1 MADGVPGRES
11 WTMETTEQTP
21 TPGRGLDGLYAA
33 LRRPGVAR
41 VSQGRW
47 FAGVA
52 GGIARWLGVDPL
64 VVRAGFIL
72 FGLFFGVGLG
82 LYLALVLLLPD
93 EQGTIRL
100 EQALRHGDGKS
111 IFLLVVTALVLFG
124 GPWDGDSQGFR
135 IGGFVVIGLVAWW
148 FLTRTGTGQELRRS
162 APWAGTPA
170 SEQTTPSGAGTTSA
184 TTGSASNVPGA
195 SSASSASSTSFVS
208 PTVSA
213 PGSGLST
220 GNAAANAGRPA
231 ATWAPRPLR
240 ERTPVIGFAAAL
252 LVVGAAVLAGALG
265 YQLARA
271 GTVTGNPLPVG
282 IASGLAV
289 LGLGLLVAGL
299 AGRRAGGLAPL
310 AVLAVLAALVTSAA
324 PAGLT
329 QPFRTGDR
337 TETVTTLTGDD
348 AYQLGM
354 GNLVVDLSGADL
366 TPAGVERVSAS
377 LGMGQLDIVV
387 PEGVR
392 VVVTASGR
400 GGEVIAQ
407 GSDRGSEYQLAGTG
421 WTETFTYGDPGQP
434 ELLVD
439 AEVGLGQVNIT
450 TASSS

>member
-1 MADGVPGRES
+1 
-11 WTMETTEQTP
+11 METTEQTP

-148 FLTRTGTGQELRRS
+148 FLTRTQTGQELRRS
-162 APWAGTPA
+162 APWAGAPPA
-170 SEQTTPSGAGTTSA
+170 EQP
-184 TTGSASNVPGA
+184 
-195 SSASSASSTSFVS
+195 ASSTTPTMMTMPTAPS
-208 PTVSA
+208 PTAA
-213 PGSGLST
+213 PSPGLST

-252 LVVGAAVLAGALG
+252 LVVGAALLVGALG
-265 YQLARA
+265 YQLARV
-271 GTVTGNPLPVG
+271 GTVAGNPLPVG

-289 LGLGLLVAGL
+289 LGLGVLVAGL
-299 AGRRAGGLAPL
+299 VGRRAGGLAPL
-310 AVLAVLAALVTSAA
+310 AILGVLAALVTSAA

-329 QPFRTGDR
+329 QPFSTGDR
-337 TETVTTLTGDD
+337 TETVTTLTGNDS
-348 AYQLGM
+348 YQLGL
-354 GNLVVDLSGADL
+354 GALVVDLTNADV
-366 TPAGVERVSAS
+366 TPSGVERVTTS
-377 LGMGQLDIVV
+377 LGVGQLDIIV

-392 VVVTASGR
+392 VVVTTSGR
-400 GGEVIAQ
+400 GGEVIAT
-407 GSDRGSEYQLAGTG
+407 GSDRGPQYQLAGSG
-421 WTETFTYGDPGQP
+421 WTETFAYGTGPT
-434 ELLVD
+434 ELIVD
-439 AEVGLGQVNIT
+439 AEVGLGQINVRT
-450 TASSS
+450 GSSS

>member
-1 MADGVPGRES
+1 
-11 WTMETTEQTP
+11 METTEQTP
-21 TPGRGLDGLYAA
+21 PPGRGLDGLYAA

-111 IFLLVVTALVLFG
+111 IFLLVITALVLFG

-162 APWAGTPA
+162 APWAGAPA
-170 SEQTTPSGAGTTSA
+170 SEQPTASA
-184 TTGSASNVPGA
+184 AAPSAS
-195 SSASSASSTSFVS
+195 
-208 PTVSA
+208 PTAA
-213 PGSGLST
+213 PGPGLST

-231 ATWAPRPLR
+231 ATWSPSPLR

-252 LVVGAAVLAGALG
+252 LVVGAALLVGALG
-265 YQLARA
+265 YQLARV
-271 GTVTGNPLPVG
+271 GTVPGNPLPVG

-289 LGLGLLVAGL
+289 LGLGLLLAGL

-310 AVLAVLAALVTSAA
+310 AVVGVLAALVTSAA

-337 TETVTTLTGDD
+337 TETVTTLTGHDT
-348 AYQLGM
+348 YQLGI
-354 GNLVVDLSGADL
+354 GNLVVDLSKADVS
-366 TPAGVERVSAS
+366 PAGVERVTAA
-377 LGMGQLDIVV
+377 LGVGQLDVVV

-392 VVVTASGR
+392 VVVTTSGR
-400 GGEVIAQ
+400 GGEVIAT
-407 GSDRGSEYQLAGTG
+407 GSDRGPDYQLAGGG
-421 WTETFTYGDPGQP
+421 WTETFAYGAGPT

-439 AEVGLGQVNIT
+439 AEVGLGQINVR
-450 TASSS
+450 TAGPS